1 MADNTEEDAD
11 SPTIDDGG
19 VEPEVVEKS
28 PEEIT
33 AEQEKL
39 FTQDDEGHDYSLD
52 FLSINEDDPMYAV
65 PEDDT
70 ADFVGIGS
78 LGHIIRK
85 CFKEL
90 YRPGQDEDDML
101 MKKVKAEMEGVD
113 GEKSQAGDDTQ
124 EAAPT
129 ENVVA
134 DNEEKEENN

>member
-1 MADNTEEDAD
+1 MADNTEEAAD
-11 SPTIDDGG
+11 SPTIDEGG

-28 PEEIT
+28 PEEIR

-39 FTQDDEGHDYSLD
+39 FTQDDEGDDYSLD
-52 FLSINEDDPMYAV
+52 FLSINEDDSMYAV

-101 MKKVKAEMEGVD
+101 MKKVNLTKLVQLNLKVLM
-113 GEKSQAGDDTQ
+113 Q
-124 EAAPT
+124 EELFHVLMNPSL
-129 ENVVA
+129 NLYFH
-134 DNEEKEENN
+134 